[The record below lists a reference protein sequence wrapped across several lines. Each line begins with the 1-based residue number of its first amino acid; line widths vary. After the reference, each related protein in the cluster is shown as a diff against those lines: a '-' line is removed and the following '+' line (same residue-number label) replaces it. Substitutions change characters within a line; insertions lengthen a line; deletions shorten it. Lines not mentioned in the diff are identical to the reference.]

1 VNQQTVPDADRRPRL
16 VVRKDR
22 VVCRYVIFGG
32 WGPKMMALAL
42 AASAFAIGTG
52 RSDAATVSTQ
62 HGLCVLGMA
71 PPVLAD
77 SQAPGWPDNSL
88 DLPDGGTVTV
98 RVRVDTSAHITQTA
112 IEKSSGD
119 FWLDREAR
127 RVVSGA
133 RLAPSDASC
142 KTEPGDYAFVVN
154 FVPPGQ

>member
-1 VNQQTVPDADRRPRL
+1 
-16 VVRKDR
+16 
-22 VVCRYVIFGG
+22 
-32 WGPKMMALAL
+32 M
-42 AASAFAIGTG
+42 
-52 RSDAATVSTQ
+52 
-62 HGLCVLGMA
+62 
-71 PPVLAD
+71 D
-77 SQAPGWPDNSL
+77 S
-88 DLPDGGTVTV
+88 PDGGTVTV

-127 RVVSGA
+127 RVVSEA